1 MPQAAGSNKTTP
13 MKCGHLSRRGA
24 LGSWLFATEGSLK
37 ERALRGTI
45 WLVLAEGLNRLAG
58 VIKIAVLGRL
68 LSPRDFGLL
77 GVGLLIQQWIGSF
90 TQTGVAATLI
100 RKKGDIHDDLDTA
113 WTIGLIRGSLV
124 LVLIFFLAPWG
135 AGYFRSPEA
144 TPIIRWLGL
153 LTLMWELVNPAVIHL
168 RRELDF
174 RKDVAW
180 RLSGVLPG
188 LLTGIILALT
198 WRNAWALVAS
208 LVAARIAELVA
219 SYRIRP
225 YRPRLHLDR
234 HRARGLLR
242 TGKWFS
248 WMHVTGFFER
258 QLDSLATARLLG
270 APALGYYQVAAQLAL
285 LPTVGLGSQVAAVLF
300 PAFSRVEDRERL
312 RRAFLGAL
320 GTLALVIGPLACALS
335 LYPDLVIHLLLGPNW
350 SAAAASLAWLAWA
363 GLAGT
368 LGSAAA
374 SLLEASGCLKAAMAL
389 QLLRVTSLAA
399 LLYWLTPRFGFTG
412 TAAAVAAAAI
422 LTTAAQVAFAARLV
436 ETNWLDLLGTLKHAA
451 LASLPFLTFR
461 VVALPL
467 ATRWYLPLAL
477 ASGVASLYV
486 VARTLRARLGI
497 QFNNT
502 RPADPVPACPA

>member
-1 MPQAAGSNKTTP
+1 
-13 MKCGHLSRRGA
+13 
-24 LGSWLFATEGSLK
+24 
-37 ERALRGTI
+37 
-45 WLVLAEGLNRLAG
+45 
-58 VIKIAVLGRL
+58 
-68 LSPRDFGLL
+68 
-77 GVGLLIQQWIGSF
+77 
-90 TQTGVAATLI
+90 
-100 RKKGDIHDDLDTA
+100 
-113 WTIGLIRGSLV
+113 
-124 LVLIFFLAPWG
+124 
-135 AGYFRSPEA
+135 
-144 TPIIRWLGL
+144 
-153 LTLMWELVNPAVIHL
+153 
-168 RRELDF
+168 
-174 RKDVAW
+174 
-180 RLSGVLPG
+180 
-188 LLTGIILALT
+188 
-198 WRNAWALVAS
+198 
-208 LVAARIAELVA
+208 
-219 SYRIRP
+219 
-225 YRPRLHLDR
+225 
-234 HRARGLLR
+234 
-242 TGKWFS
+242 
-248 WMHVTGFFER
+248 
-258 QLDSLATARLLG
+258 
-270 APALGYYQVAAQLAL
+270 
-285 LPTVGLGSQVAAVLF
+285 
-300 PAFSRVEDRERL
+300 
-312 RRAFLGAL
+312 
-320 GTLALVIGPLACALS
+320 LS